1 MSMYASIRRIYVAGW
16 LVRSEQ
22 CASIRFGS
30 GRVILLQQR
39 IEATGLAWTVR
50 ARARGVVSLIAR
62 PAALTRRKWRKES
75 PPAAPLHCMPSAVS
89 NYSGIYSGF
98 QGELIGNS
106 LPGLNP
112 DELTTDMTRLAAA
125 GCIFP
130 TSNSRRSRFAVRLH
144 CMHYASSVHHPP
156 DRLSSL
162 HAACSLA
169 HLVVARAA
177 KDLQSN
183 NPKHQ

>member
-1 MSMYASIRRIYVAGW
+1 MYASIRRIYVAG
-16 LVRSEQ
+16 
-22 CASIRFGS
+22 SIGAVLQFDS
-30 GRVILLQQR
+30 DRVGWSFCNNALKRQGWHELC
-39 IEATGLAWTVR
+39 
-50 ARARGVVSLIAR
+50 ARARWFHWSLAR
-62 PAALTRRKWRKES
+62 PPAALTRRKWRKES

-177 KDLQSN
+177 KNLQSN

>member
-1 MSMYASIRRIYVAGW
+1 
-16 LVRSEQ
+16 
-22 CASIRFGS
+22 
-30 GRVILLQQR
+30 
-39 IEATGLAWTVR
+39 
-50 ARARGVVSLIAR
+50 
-62 PAALTRRKWRKES
+62 
-75 PPAAPLHCMPSAVS
+75 MPSAVS

-183 NPKHQ
+183 NPKHQNSVACHMHGCTHTKPNACFTFDEPFDDAPI